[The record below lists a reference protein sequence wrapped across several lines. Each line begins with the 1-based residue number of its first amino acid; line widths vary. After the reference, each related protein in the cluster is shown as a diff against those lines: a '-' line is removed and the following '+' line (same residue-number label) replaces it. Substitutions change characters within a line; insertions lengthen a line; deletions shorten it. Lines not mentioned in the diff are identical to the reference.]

1 MPKNTRKIRD
11 NPTPPRGR
19 KIGAVVLD
27 LDDTLFLERDYARSG
42 LLAVGKY
49 LASHGQPEGIGE
61 WMWQEFCQ
69 GRHEQLFNAAN
80 EHFRLH
86 LEPIHL
92 SDMVEYYRNHRP
104 QIQPSAD
111 ALALLDALRGRVKL
125 GLLSDGF
132 LPAQQYKLDAL
143 GVRGRFDAV
152 LFTESLGRAFWKP
165 SPVPFEKLAVALG
178 VPNVACAYVADNPA
192 KDFLAPNQLGWRTIQ
207 WRQEGQVHADK
218 PAPAGGEPQH
228 LARSVEEV
236 LAALELRHD
245 RYE

>member
-1 MPKNTRKIRD
+1 MSKTTGKTRD
-11 NPTPPRGR
+11 NSKSSRGPHLA
-19 KIGAVVLD
+19 AVVLD
-27 LDDTLFLERDYARSG
+27 LDDTLYLERDYARSG
-42 LLAVGKY
+42 LLAVGRY
-49 LASHGQPEGIGE
+49 LASHGHVEGIGE

-69 GRHEQLFNAAN
+69 GRHDQLFNAAN

-104 QIQPSAD
+104 QIQPTPE
-111 ALALLDALRGRVKL
+111 ALALLEALRGRVKL

-143 GVRGRFDAV
+143 GLRGRFDAV

-165 SPVPFEKLAVALG
+165 SPVGFEKLAAELG
-178 VPNVACAYVADNPA
+178 VPNAACAYVGDNPA
-192 KDFLAPNQLGWRTIQ
+192 KDFLAPNQLGWRTVQ

-218 PAPAGGEPQH
+218 TAPAGGAAQH
-228 LARSVEEV
+228 LAGSVEEV
-236 LAALELRHD
+236 LSALGLPHER
-245 RYE
+245 